1 MFLTDEEIKELTR
14 RVHHSVQATTLCL
27 MGIEYRARPDGS
39 IAVLRAHVESILSGK
54 VDKKTKAL
62 TEPNWGAL
70 NGTRS

>member
-1 MFLTDEEIKELTR
+1 M
-14 RVHHSVQATTLCL
+14 

-54 VDKKTKAL
+54 IDKKTKIP

-70 NGTRS
+70 NGARS